1 MWTSARISCGF
12 YLLSLIFESLTQ
24 PALERT
30 QMGFTLTVSQAWWI
44 SKPCIAPAHKISWT
58 YKRQPAGYS
67 APHFILFS
75 FTFIEEMKR
84 GTFTQRGNIREP
96 VGWEGVRV
104 GSLLCKL
111 CKQKDLEQAQ
121 VEWPPSFSFP
131 YCGFKTYCC
140 SAQDVPALHLAQ
152 SSPNMPML
160 GVNLFLQ
167 NLHCKSGPHDI
178 KMPQK
183 C

>member
-1 MWTSARISCGF
+1 MW
-12 YLLSLIFESLTQ
+12 LLSINSDIWIINSVSSWKD
-24 PALERT
+24 T
-30 QMGFTLTVSQAWWI
+30 QMGFTLTVSQAWWM
-44 SKPCIAPAHKISWT
+44 SKPGMVPAHKISWT
-58 YKRQPAGYS
+58 DKRQPAGYF
-67 APHFILFS
+67 AQHFILFS

-84 GTFTQRGNIREP
+84 GTFPQVGNIREP

-121 VEWPPSFSFP
+121 VGWPPSFSFP

-140 SAQDVPALHLAQ
+140 SAQDVPAFHLAQ
-152 SSPNMPML
+152 SSQNMPML
-160 GVNLFLQ
+160 GVNFFLQ

-178 KMPQK
+178 KMP
-183 C
+183 

>member
-1 MWTSARISCGF
+1 M
-12 YLLSLIFESLTQ
+12 
-24 PALERT
+24 
-30 QMGFTLTVSQAWWI
+30 V
-44 SKPCIAPAHKISWT
+44 PAHKISWT
-58 YKRQPAGYS
+58 DKRKPAGYF
-67 APHFILFS
+67 AQHFILFS

-84 GTFTQRGNIREP
+84 GTFSEIGKMREP

-140 SAQDVPALHLAQ
+140 AAQDVPAFHLAQ
-152 SSPNMPML
+152 SSLNMPIL

-178 KMPQK
+178 KMA
-183 C
+183 

>member
-1 MWTSARISCGF
+1 M
-12 YLLSLIFESLTQ
+12 
-24 PALERT
+24 
-30 QMGFTLTVSQAWWI
+30 
-44 SKPCIAPAHKISWT
+44 SKPGMVPAHKISWT
-58 YKRQPAGYS
+58 DKRQPAGYF
-67 APHFILFS
+67 AQHFILFS

-84 GTFTQRGNIREP
+84 GTFPQVGTIREP

-121 VEWPPSFSFP
+121 VGWPPSFSFP

-140 SAQDVPALHLAQ
+140 SAQDVPAFHLAQ
-152 SSPNMPML
+152 SSQNMPML

-178 KMPQK
+178 KMP
-183 C
+183 